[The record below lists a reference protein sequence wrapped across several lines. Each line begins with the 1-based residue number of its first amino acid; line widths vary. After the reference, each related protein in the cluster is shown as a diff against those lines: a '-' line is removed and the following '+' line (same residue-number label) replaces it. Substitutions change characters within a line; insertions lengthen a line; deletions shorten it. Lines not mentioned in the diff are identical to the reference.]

1 MSISRSKKS
10 HTSKKSS
17 KSKFDKSIIKVLDF
31 ENKSVYNMK
40 QLNNFM
46 P

>member
-31 ENKSVYNMK
+31 ENKSIYNINEE
-40 QLNNFM
+40 NNLM
-46 P
+46 S